1 MPDLTK
7 LEALVPIP
15 RSSGMTE
22 QEAEEFVRKVR
33 VQLVGLTEREAKAD
47 RDGGCCRKRHIHVLR
62 RYR

>member
-7 LEALVPIP
+7 LEALVPIL

-33 VQLVGLTEREAKAD
+33 VQLVGLTEREAEAEMNNIVKKILD
-47 RDGGCCRKRHIHVLR
+47 EMTR
-62 RYR
+62 